1 MIKFKNILK
10 EDTLKPAMGK
20 MLNIMAKMNLP
31 AYDVRDNITLLQTK
45 FAIKDISTASNIALI
60 YRKYYDELGVD
71 RNFKTLKDI
80 SVDYDIDDYDD
91 TIIALHQHLD
101 GIHPELLVVDNYG
114 EIEDVVNSSEYRV
127 LTEDEA
133 DEEFKDRA
141 NEDIDMYLNDASDLG
156 WLISYVELDDYSVD
170 QFASEDAD
178 YRVDDMTE
186 EDIIEEATAFSDV
199 EDKLKELERVLEEK
213 TEKLNEI
220 DILISDFEV
229 EIDNKQDQI
238 ETIDYEIS
246 DLTTDRE
253 LSTDQEERNKL
264 KGEIYELNI
273 QKYDI
278 RKELSQYE
286 ERLEELQIE
295 YEDLEE
301 IVDEGIDSA
310 KSELVEEYKDDVRE
324 SLQQTIKDEIE
335 HEGIEYFV
343 NNLGYSLKDAVDHYG
358 TIDRDGAISDMEQ
371 DRGNIMS
378 GYDGIEWEEEVNGET
393 YYIYQTN

>member
-60 YRKYYDELGVD
+60 YKKYYDELGVD

-80 SVDYDIDDYDD
+80 SVDYDIDDYDV

-101 GIHPELLVVDNYG
+101 GIHPELLVANNYG

-141 NEDIDMYLNDASDLG
+141 NEDIDMYLNDSSDLG

-199 EDKLKELERVLEEK
+199 QDKLKELERVLEEK

-220 DILISDFEV
+220 DNLISDYEV

-238 ETIDYEIS
+238 ENIDYEIS

-301 IVDEGIDSA
+301 IVDEGIDSP

-343 NNLGYSLKDAVDHYG
+343 IHLGYSLKDAVEYYG

-371 DRGNIMS
+371 DRGDIMS

>member
-343 NNLGYSLKDAVDHYG
+343 NNLGYSLKDAVEYYG

>member
-1 MIKFKNILK
+1 
-10 EDTLKPAMGK
+10 
-20 MLNIMAKMNLP
+20 
-31 AYDVRDNITLLQTK
+31 
-45 FAIKDISTASNIALI
+45 
-60 YRKYYDELGVD
+60 
-71 RNFKTLKDI
+71 
-80 SVDYDIDDYDD
+80 
-91 TIIALHQHLD
+91 
-101 GIHPELLVVDNYG
+101 
-114 EIEDVVNSSEYRV
+114 
-127 LTEDEA
+127 
-133 DEEFKDRA
+133 
-141 NEDIDMYLNDASDLG
+141 
-156 WLISYVELDDYSVD
+156 
-170 QFASEDAD
+170 
-178 YRVDDMTE
+178 MTE

-220 DILISDFEV
+220 DNLISDYEV

-278 RKELSQYE
+278 SKELSQYE
-286 ERLEELQIE
+286 ERLEELQID

-324 SLQQTIKDEIE
+324 SLQQVIKDEIE
-335 HEGIEYFV
+335 SEGIDYFV

>member
-60 YRKYYDELGVD
+60 YKKYYDELGVD

-101 GIHPELLVVDNYG
+101 GIHPELLVANNYG

-141 NEDIDMYLNDASDLG
+141 NEDIDMYLNDSSDLG

-220 DILISDFEV
+220 DNLISDFEV

-343 NNLGYSLKDAVDHYG
+343 NHLGYSLKDAVEYYG

-371 DRGNIMS
+371 DRGDIMS